1 MADGELDYVP
11 MQTLLDGCVACHTR
25 RCTPLAPPLLR
36 GCRMRHRCTH
46 ASAPAARLTPAS
58 AILWGCVCA
67 PVTLAPCSGLADL
80 CTMSHWPATQADGSS
95 GAHHPAPGPCLFTE
109 PTQLPMVEGAVRNG
123 VEVPAFR
130 LDYALGNAA
139 AAARGIHCAVVQ
151 TDETATLSDHYPIAC
166 RYARSA
172 EEDANGFD
180 WR

>member
-1 MADGELDYVP
+1 M
-11 MQTLLDGCVACHTR
+11 
-25 RCTPLAPPLLR
+25 
-36 GCRMRHRCTH
+36 
-46 ASAPAARLTPAS
+46 
-58 AILWGCVCA
+58 
-67 PVTLAPCSGLADL
+67 
-80 CTMSHWPATQADGSS
+80 
-95 GAHHPAPGPCLFTE
+95 FTE